1 MVIKEVQEEADW
13 VDYLDAKAMETM
25 LKMEGDVFAINNEEP
40 SDPPAFIMPIVRQLN
55 NWT

>member
-25 LKMEGDVFAINNEEP
+25 LKMEGDVFDISNEEP